1 MTCTAYKKQIRLLSL
16 ASCLLAIACTPA
28 AEPLNSIQNEQ
39 GRAVDDMQGGK
50 DETVER
56 NAPFTLA
63 RHSGGLSG
71 GRLTQLSGKL
81 TLSGTCVT
89 LSGRQGEYGL
99 IWPRDATA
107 RRQSDGRWA
116 IDLTTPRGVRSLVIG
131 DQISVTGYGGARSV
145 VQGVEIL
152 QNPAS
157 DCPDKAWIVQGL
169 L

>member
-1 MTCTAYKKQIRLLSL
+1 M
-16 ASCLLAIACTPA
+16 
-28 AEPLNSIQNEQ
+28 EQ
-39 GRAVDDMQGGK
+39 DP
-50 DETVER
+50 
-56 NAPFTLA
+56 PFALA

-81 TLSGTCVT
+81 TLNGTCLT
-89 LSGRQGEYGL
+89 ISGRQGEYAL

-107 RRQSDGRWA
+107 RRHADGRWA
-116 IDLTTPRGVRSLVIG
+116 IDLASPHGRRSFTIG
-131 DQISVTGYGGARSV
+131 EQMTVSGYGGARSV
-145 VQGVEIL
+145 VQGAELL